1 MKYLL
6 IPLVMLSSFC
16 YAEDS
21 VIISGF
27 SQHPHLDSKYDT
39 PNSRNFGVGWEH
51 SETCDTDLEAT
62 FHVLA
67 YKDSYYATAAQVALG
82 ARYRVLAYREVNYS
96 IGASAGLMW
105 GSGMSGVGAYVYQEV
120 GWRDNFV
127 RVHVVPKMESDT
139 SWMIGISY
147 RKVTGVDL

>member
-1 MKYLL
+1 MKNLL

-21 VIISGF
+21 VIISGL
-27 SQHPHLDSKYDT
+27 SQHPNLDSKYET
-39 PNSRNFGVGWEH
+39 PNSRNFGIGWEH

-67 YKDSYYATAAQVALG
+67 YRDSYYATASQVALG

-105 GSGMSGVGAYVYQEV
+105 GSGFDGVGAYIYQEV
-120 GWRDNFV
+120 GWRDKFI
-127 RVHVVPKMESDT
+127 RFHIVPKTNDRN
-139 SWMIGISY
+139 SWVIGLTY
-147 RKVTGVDL
+147 RQVIGE